1 MKKILLTLGLMAL
14 TAIITP
20 SAYAQGTGCNP
31 IQLVLENPEIDP
43 EKDMGRSIV
52 LVPSLYQDGHTLYFL
67 DEMGYFVNLYSVDVN
82 GVRTLEY
89 TTFVSA
95 TTEHI
100 VLPSTLIGV
109 FDIEVVQGDLHF
121 WGEIEL

>member
-1 MKKILLTLGLMAL
+1 
-14 TAIITP
+14 
-20 SAYAQGTGCNP
+20 
-31 IQLVLENPEIDP
+31 
-43 EKDMGRSIV
+43 MGRSIV